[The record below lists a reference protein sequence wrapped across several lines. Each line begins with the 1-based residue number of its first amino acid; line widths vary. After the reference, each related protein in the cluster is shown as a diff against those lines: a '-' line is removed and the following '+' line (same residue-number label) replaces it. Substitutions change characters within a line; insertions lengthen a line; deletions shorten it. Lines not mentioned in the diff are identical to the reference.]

1 MKVINFLALILV
13 LIGALNWGL
22 WGFFQFDFIAWLCG
36 GTASWL
42 SRLIYA
48 LIGLSGLW
56 GLKFLGHCK
65 VLCGGGRNDSCGP
78 QEPPQQ

>member
-36 GTASWL
+36 GTASGL
-42 SRLIYA
+42 SRLIYT

-65 VLCGGGRNDSCGP
+65 ALCGNSNDSCGP
-78 QEPPQQ
+78 HDPPQQ